1 MKAVGIF
8 LVVEEIKEK
17 PTKTKGGLLLT
28 DKVKEDIRYRKGTIK
43 SAGNLVEGV
52 KDSDTVYYDK
62 NAGFGVEVED
72 KFYLVIRQ
80 SDVVIVL

>member
-28 DKVKEDIRYRKGTIK
+28 DKIKEDVRYRKGIIK
-43 SAGNLVEGV
+43 SAGNLVEGL
-52 KDSDTVYYDK
+52 KDGDTVYYDK

-80 SDVVIVL
+80 PDVVIVL

>member
-28 DKVKEDIRYRKGTIK
+28 DKIKEDIRYRKGIIK

-52 KDSDTVYYDK
+52 KDDDIVYYDK

-72 KFYLVIRQ
+72 NFYLVIRQ
-80 SDVVIVL
+80 PDVVIVL